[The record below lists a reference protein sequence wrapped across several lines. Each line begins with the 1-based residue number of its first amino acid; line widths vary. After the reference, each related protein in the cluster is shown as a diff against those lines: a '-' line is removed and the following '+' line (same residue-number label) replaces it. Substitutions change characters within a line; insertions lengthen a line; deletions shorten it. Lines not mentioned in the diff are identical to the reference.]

1 MFLRAFTGHLLQF
14 VLCVN
19 LQITVH
25 LSRLRTAPKH
35 HEIQPAMLRFVARLI
50 QLLMLAVRVAPMLL
64 LALASF
70 SRALP
75 ASRRAGGTLLLAL
88 RIAQV
93 EVQALID

>member
-1 MFLRAFTGHLLQF
+1 LSDISFISFSSSLRKPAIAF
-14 VLCVN
+14 
-19 LQITVH
+19 H
-25 LSRLRTAPKH
+25 LSRLKTATPKH
-35 HEIQPAMLRFVARLI
+35 HEIHPAMLRFVARLV
-50 QLLMLAVRVAPMLL
+50 LAVRVAPMLL

-75 ASRRAGGTLLLAL
+75 ASRRAHGTLLLAF